1 MYEHG
6 TTLPNTPVSQF
17 TRLREPPQCSP
28 QPHDSASD
36 ADMPHRVNPSC
47 TLFDSSAV
55 VGLTSTSH
63 RSSNGLQEVFMITYL
78 SCICCSCSFHS
89 KGKKLIRI
97 ILFSLF
103 IKSDV
108 FLTLSVQDMSFYF
121 AYLLIYSTT
130 VLNTFIKTA
139 VNGNR
144 IFSLNGS
151 SFGFVSNMNCHL

>member
-1 MYEHG
+1 MARLY
-6 TTLPNTPVSQF
+6 Q
-17 TRLREPPQCSP
+17 TRQSVNLRGFASPQCSP

-47 TLFDSSAV
+47 TFFDSSAV

-63 RSSNGLQEVFMITYL
+63 SSSNGLQEVFMITYL

-89 KGKKLIRI
+89 EGKNLVWI

-103 IKSDV
+103 IKSYV

-130 VLNTFIKTA
+130 VLNTLFIKAA
-139 VNGNR
+139 VSGNR
-144 IFSLNGS
+144 IIFSLNGS